1 LSSANKI
8 KERHPTGFSR
18 RRLGLLVYDHTLEIF
33 GMSLLSAAIM
43 FLSFAA
49 GLFAIREL
57 KILAEGDVERYQ
69 VVRAISLITMT
80 ITPYFIPDP
89 WNNVAVIAGLLGLVV
104 SFFLKPKDYL

>member
-1 LSSANKI
+1 
-8 KERHPTGFSR
+8 
-18 RRLGLLVYDHTLEIF
+18 
-33 GMSLLSAAIM
+33 MSLLSGVIM

-49 GLFAIREL
+49 GLFAVREI

-69 VVRAISLITMT
+69 VVRAASLITMA

-89 WNNVAVIAGLLGLVV
+89 WSNVAIIVGLLGLVL